1 MSLKKKARLFF
12 LKNLTRGLEKLQKLT
27 KYNEVLIKQH
37 FFYNVLFPSQDNE
50 V

>member
-1 MSLKKKARLFF
+1 MSLKKSKTFFF

-37 FFYNVLFPSQDNE
+37 FFYNVLFPSQDNK